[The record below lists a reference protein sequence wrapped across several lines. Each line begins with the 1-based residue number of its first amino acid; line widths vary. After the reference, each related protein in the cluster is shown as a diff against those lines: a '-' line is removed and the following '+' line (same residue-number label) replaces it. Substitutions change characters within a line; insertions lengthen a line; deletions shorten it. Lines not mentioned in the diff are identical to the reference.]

1 MVEEVED
8 TSKRKMDNG
17 DVWERYVK
25 RFRSTTEAAEQFI
38 ADEKL
43 VANEDQMRG
52 MEKKKSGRI
61 E

>member
-1 MVEEVED
+1 M
-8 TSKRKMDNG
+8 
-17 DVWERYVK
+17 

-52 MEKKKSGRI
+52 MKKKCANRMRLLRSK
-61 E
+61 EHYQKNP